1 MGLGRKYQILQVL
14 KFIQRG
20 QISLMQGRKDE
31 KRHQEL
37 LKEKKEL
44 EDNRP
49 HDIDEMRRWKHNI
62 GKILQELELYN

>member
-1 MGLGRKYQILQVL
+1 M
-14 KFIQRG
+14 KFIQRE

-37 LKEKKEL
+37 LREKKEL
-44 EDNRP
+44 ENNRP
-49 HDIDEMRRWKHNI
+49 HGIDEMRRWKHDM